1 MSPSEFSRRRFLA
14 VSASSLALVACGE
27 DSDSP
32 SPVERPA
39 TPLENVPDVSEPAPL
54 ATHPPR
60 GAHVSFTG
68 DAHTSRSLTWF
79 TDGDQAPVSFLE
91 YDTVEDGMDDEAISA
106 TPLRH
111 RIESRVEATTGV
123 AALTHRATA
132 GDLPADKPFRY
143 RVGSELG
150 GWSPVRVVEPLPVK
164 DWSFIHYGDQG
175 TGPLAKLVTDE
186 VLKTPSDLVLI
197 AGDLSYAD
205 GTQSVWDLWFDQ
217 QEALLSTRP
226 MLAAA
231 GNHEEKDFGGDAF
244 KNRFTHP
251 GKPVTSIITGDN
263 PGSTFYSFDVNRVH
277 FLVTTAGALIND
289 GTLPEEMLNIEADL
303 SLAAVRR
310 AAGEID
316 FIVVMQHFPIW
327 TDQDGRSPANP
338 ALVAL
343 EENII
348 VRYGVDMLLVG
359 HDHIYQRS
367 VPMSFGLRNPLGY
380 VQVMVGTG
388 GASVRLFD
396 ANGPQAW
403 SASEFVGI
411 GFARYRVSPGRIAV
425 EFIGAP
431 PLGLSDEERGQS
443 TGEFKVEDRFEVT
456 SRDAMACR
464 ACVQAPRNRLELAAL
479 LSDYTQTMGGRPARY
494 IHSHG

>member
-1 MSPSEFSRRRFLA
+1 
-14 VSASSLALVACGE
+14 
-27 DSDSP
+27 
-32 SPVERPA
+32 
-39 TPLENVPDVSEPAPL
+39 
-54 ATHPPR
+54 
-60 GAHVSFTG
+60 
-68 DAHTSRSLTWF
+68 
-79 TDGDQAPVSFLE
+79 
-91 YDTVEDGMDDEAISA
+91 
-106 TPLRH
+106 
-111 RIESRVEATTGV
+111 
-123 AALTHRATA
+123 
-132 GDLPADKPFRY
+132 
-143 RVGSELG
+143 
-150 GWSPVRVVEPLPVK
+150 
-164 DWSFIHYGDQG
+164 
-175 TGPLAKLVTDE
+175 
-186 VLKTPSDLVLI
+186 
-197 AGDLSYAD
+197 
-205 GTQSVWDLWFDQ
+205 
-217 QEALLSTRP
+217 
-226 MLAAA
+226 
-231 GNHEEKDFGGDAF
+231 
-244 KNRFTHP
+244 
-251 GKPVTSIITGDN
+251 
-263 PGSTFYSFDVNRVH
+263 
-277 FLVTTAGALIND
+277 LIND

-367 VPMSFGLRNPLGY
+367 APMSFGLRNPLGY

-479 LSDYTQTMGGRPARY
+479 LSDYTQTMGDRPAQY

>member
-1 MSPSEFSRRRFLA
+1 MSSSEYSRRRFLA
-14 VSASSLALVACGE
+14 ASASSLALIACGE

-32 SPVERPA
+32 SPISLTDPGPQEPTNPPVTPPA
-39 TPLENVPDVSEPAPL
+39 AS
-54 ATHPPR
+54 HPPR

-68 DAHTSRSLTWF
+68 HAQTSRSVTWF
-79 TDGDQAPVSFLE
+79 TDGDQAPISFLE
-91 YDTVEDGMDDEAISA
+91 FDSVESGMDEEAIA
-106 TPLRH
+106 NTPFRH
-111 RIESRVEATTGV
+111 RIESRVEPTTGV
-123 AALTHRATA
+123 EALTHRASA
-132 GDLPADKPFRY
+132 GDLPADKAFRY
-143 RVGSELG
+143 RIGSDIG
-150 GWSPVRVVEPLPVK
+150 GWSPVRVVQPIPG
-164 DWSFIHYGDQG
+164 DSWSFIHYGDQG

-205 GTQSVWDLWFDQ
+205 GTQTVWDTWFDQ
-217 QEALLSTRP
+217 QEALLAQRP
-226 MLAAA
+226 MLAAP

-251 GKPVTSIITGDN
+251 GKPFTSIITGDN
-263 PGSTFYSFDVNRVH
+263 PGSSFYSFDVNRVH

-289 GTLPEEMLNIEADL
+289 GTLPEELLNIEADL

-348 VRYGVDMLLVG
+348 VRYGVDLLLVG

-367 VPMSFGLRNPLGY
+367 QPMSFGQVNPLGY
-380 VQVMVGTG
+380 LQVMVGTG
-388 GASVRLFD
+388 GASIRLFD
-396 ANGPQAW
+396 ADGPQAW
-403 SASEFVGI
+403 SVSEFVGI
-411 GFARYRVSPGRIAV
+411 GFARYEVTPGKIAV
-425 EFIGAP
+425 EFVGAP
-431 PLGLSDEERGQS
+431 PLGMSDKERRES

-456 SRDAMACR
+456 ARDWLACR
-464 ACVQAPRNRLELAAL
+464 DCVQVPRTRMELVTL
-479 LSDYTQTMGGRPARY
+479 LRDYTRRLGGIRPHY
-494 IHSHG
+494 HHHHG